1 MEPNGKIQPP
11 DILVGTDAMVHHI
24 KGHDYADDSLN
35 EKNNDDYDYSF
46 LRKDG
51 SVMTIEAKLHIKQKK
66 GCNKLGKNILY
77 CFKSILPFLLDI
89 CRYDTTRN
97 LKTVAVRQS
106 R

>member
-11 DILVGTDAMVHHI
+11 DKLVGTDAMVHHI

-51 SVMTIEAKLHIKQKK
+51 SVMTIEAKLHIKQKRAATSWARIFFIVLNQYFLF
-66 GCNKLGKNILY
+66 CWIFADMTLLG
-77 CFKSILPFLLDI
+77 
-89 CRYDTTRN
+89 T
-97 LKTVAVRQS
+97 
-106 R
+106 